1 MEFSFGL
8 MGFLIVF
15 PLIVA
20 AALLFVRQEGPR
32 RVIVCV
38 SGVAIALASVV
49 LVVMNL
55 GASCTLFAFES
66 MAIDFICTGISV
78 AIAAVI
84 VWFAVR
90 YKNLWAAVLAGVQ
103 VVGTLILEFM
113 FSHGIE
119 VPYGLY
125 FDSLSLLMTFI
136 IGVVGSGICIYALG
150 YMEDFQAHE
159 PEGAPD
165 RRPMFFALMFVFLS
179 AMYVIVFSN
188 NMEWMFTGWEV
199 TTLCSFLLIGYTRTE
214 EAIAN
219 AFRQI
224 IMNLAGGLGFLVALW
239 CCALTV
245 GTFSFYEFL
254 VIGQNNPALTTLA
267 VTALAFAGI
276 TKAAQMPFQTWLLG
290 AMVAPTPTSALL
302 HSSTMVKAG
311 VFLLVK
317 LAPVFHVSPAPAV
330 MVMLVGGITFALCS
344 FMAISQ
350 SNAKRVLAY
359 STIANLGLITACAGV
374 GTAEA
379 VWAACFLIALCSF
392 MAISQSN
399 AKRVLAYST
408 IANLGLITACAGV
421 GTAEAVWAAC
431 FLILFHA
438 IAKSLLFLCVGTA
451 EHHIGSRDIE
461 SMDLLFDR
469 MPRLARFMMLGIMC
483 MFIAP
488 FGLFLC
494 VGTAEH
500 HIGSRD
506 IESMDLLFDRM
517 PRLARFM
524 MLGIMCM
531 FIAPFGM
538 LLAKWATLVS
548 FVDTRQ
554 VALIIILAF
563 GSAAT
568 FMFWAKWLG
577 KLSGIAGEPENVE
590 VTVKPTEWAALLLM
604 ACLLVLSFV
613 FLPLFW
619 GTLFAPYVAS
629 VNGLLG
635 QDFATDNLWLASLCT
650 VIVVAVLFAGLGSK
664 QKTRR
669 ANVYRA
675 GISRDN
681 DSRAFQ
687 NSLSGTTEATTRNC
701 YMESVFGEARIA
713 PVGVAFNTL
722 IMVAAFVIAI
732 VAGPMGF

>member
-8 MGFLIVF
+8 MGFLVVF

-317 LAPVFHVSPAPAV
+317 LAPVLHVSPAPAV

-379 VWAACFLIALCSF
+379 VWAACFLI
-392 MAISQSN
+392 
-399 AKRVLAYST
+399 
-408 IANLGLITACAGV
+408 
-421 GTAEAVWAAC
+421 
-431 FLILFHA
+431 LFHA
-438 IAKSLLFLCVGTA
+438 IAKSLL
-451 EHHIGSRDIE
+451 
-461 SMDLLFDR
+461 
-469 MPRLARFMMLGIMC
+469 
-483 MFIAP
+483 AP
-488 FGLFLC
+488 PS
-494 VGTAEH
+494 T
-500 HIGSRD
+500 
-506 IESMDLLFDRM
+506 
-517 PRLARFM
+517 
-524 MLGIMCM
+524 
-531 FIAPFGM
+531 
-538 LLAKWATLVS
+538 T
-548 FVDTRQ
+548 
-554 VALIIILAF
+554 
-563 GSAAT
+563 SAAATSSPWT
-568 FMFWAKWLG
+568 FC
-577 KLSGIAGEPENVE
+577 S
-590 VTVKPTEWAALLLM
+590 T
-604 ACLLVLSFV
+604 ACRAW
-613 FLPLFW
+613 P
-619 GTLFAPYVAS
+619 AS
-629 VNGLLG
+629 
-635 QDFATDNLWLASLCT
+635 
-650 VIVVAVLFAGLGSK
+650 
-664 QKTRR
+664 
-669 ANVYRA
+669 
-675 GISRDN
+675 
-681 DSRAFQ
+681 
-687 NSLSGTTEATTRNC
+687 
-701 YMESVFGEARIA
+701 
-713 PVGVAFNTL
+713 
-722 IMVAAFVIAI
+722 
-732 VAGPMGF
+732 

>member
-1 MEFSFGL
+1 MELSFGL
-8 MGFLIVF
+8 LGFLIVF
-15 PLIVA
+15 PLVVA
-20 AALLFVRQEGPR
+20 AILLFVRHEAPR
-32 RVIVCV
+32 RVIVCAAGIII
-38 SGVAIALASVV
+38 GVASVA

-55 GASCTLFAFES
+55 GASCTLFEFRSE
-66 MAIDFICTGISV
+66 AIDFLCTAIST
-78 AIAAVI
+78 AIAAI
-84 VWFAVR
+84 IIGFAVR
-90 YKNLWAAVLAGVQ
+90 YRNVWAGVLAVVQ
-103 VVGTLILEFM
+103 IVGTLVLEFA
-113 FSHGIE
+113 FAHAIE

-125 FDSLSLLMTFI
+125 FDSLSLLMTLI
-136 IGVVGSGICIYALG
+136 IGVVGSGICIYAVG

-159 PEGAPD
+159 PAGAPD
-165 RRPMFFALMFVFLS
+165 RRPLFFALMFVFLS
-179 AMYVIVFSN
+179 AMFVIVFSN

-214 EAIAN
+214 EAIRN

-224 IMNLAGGLGFLVALW
+224 IMNLAGGIGFLLALYS
-239 CCALTV
+239 CAITV

-254 VIGQNNPALTTLA
+254 AIGASNPALVTLA

-311 VFLLVK
+311 VFMLIK
-317 LAPVFHVSPAPAV
+317 LAPVLHGAPAPAI

-374 GTAEA
+374 GTPEA
-379 VWAACFLIALCSF
+379 VWAACFL
-392 MAISQSN
+392 
-399 AKRVLAYST
+399 V
-408 IANLGLITACAGV
+408 
-421 GTAEAVWAAC
+421 
-431 FLILFHA
+431 LFHA

-461 SMDLLFDR
+461 D
-469 MPRLARFMMLGIMC
+469 
-483 MFIAP
+483 
-488 FGLFLC
+488 
-494 VGTAEH
+494 
-500 HIGSRD
+500 
-506 IESMDLLFDRM
+506 MDLLFDRM

-538 LLAKWATLVS
+538 LMAKWATLVS

-554 VALIIILAF
+554 VALILILAF

-577 KLSGIAGEPENVE
+577 KLAGVAGSPENVE
-590 VTVKPTEWAALLLM
+590 LTVKPTEWASLLLM
-604 ACLLVLSFV
+604 AVLLVLSCV
-613 FLPLFW
+613 FMPFISALNVE
-619 GTLFAPYVAS
+619 PYLLS
-629 VNGLLG
+629 VYGSFG
-635 QDFATDNLWLASLCT
+635 QDISTDNLWLASICT
-650 VIVVAVLFAGLGSK
+650 VIVVLVLFAGVGRQ
-664 QKTRR
+664 QKSRKVS
-669 ANVYRA
+669 VYLA
-675 GISRDN
+675 GVSRDD

-687 NSLSGTTEATTRNC
+687 NALSGTAVATARNW
-701 YMESVFGEARIA
+701 YMDEVFGEKRIA
-713 PVGVAFNTL
+713 PVGVVFNSI
-722 IMVAAFVIAI
+722 IMVVAFV
-732 VAGPMGF
+732 VAFVVTPMFF

>member
-8 MGFLIVF
+8 IGFLIVF

-38 SGVAIALASVV
+38 SGVVIALASVV

-224 IMNLAGGLGFLVALW
+224 IMNLAGGIGFLVALW

-379 VWAACFLIALCSF
+379 VWAACFLI
-392 MAISQSN
+392 
-399 AKRVLAYST
+399 
-408 IANLGLITACAGV
+408 
-421 GTAEAVWAAC
+421 
-431 FLILFHA
+431 LFHA

-469 MPRLARFMMLGIMC
+469 MPRLARFMMLG
-483 MFIAP
+483 
-488 FGLFLC
+488 
-494 VGTAEH
+494 
-500 HIGSRD
+500 
-506 IESMDLLFDRM
+506 
-517 PRLARFM
+517 
-524 MLGIMCM
+524 MCM

-604 ACLLVLSFV
+604 ACLLVLACV
-613 FLPLFW
+613 FLPLISSSPTW
-619 GTLFAPYVAS
+619 PASTACSARISPRTTCGSPPSAPLSWWPCCSPAS
-629 VNGLLG
+629 DRSRSRVGRTSIWPASA
-635 QDFATDNLWLASLCT
+635 ATTTPAPSRTRCRAPLRP
-650 VIVVAVLFAGLGSK
+650 
-664 QKTRR
+664 RR
-669 ANVYRA
+669 AT
-675 GISRDN
+675 
-681 DSRAFQ
+681 
-687 NSLSGTTEATTRNC
+687 GTWNPCSARPASPRSAWRSTR
-701 YMESVFGEARIA
+701 SSWPPRS
-713 PVGVAFNTL
+713 
-722 IMVAAFVIAI
+722 
-732 VAGPMGF
+732 